1 MKMEKITIKEINLRS
16 AAEHEY
22 QALNRIKNI
31 HRAEILPDDPPIS
44 QAEMVRSSQNLPDF
58 VDVYTWAAWDQ
69 NHSEVV
75 ATGNINISKT
85 EENQHLAEIGIYV
98 RQAYRRQGIGTSL
111 LKKIAEVARAE
122 NRRLLMTEAI
132 GNLVSGESFLLKIG
146 GEKGLEGHLNQLRLD
161 ELDLHLVETW
171 LDRGRANE
179 SSFFMGLWEGP
190 YPESQMDAILQ
201 LRELENQAP
210 TEELD
215 VEEMHLNR
223 EQVRQ
228 VENQLF
234 ARGFQR
240 WTYYLI
246 EKSTGKMAGYTETVW
261 NPSRPQFLYQDMTG
275 VFPEYRNRGL
285 GRWLK
290 AAMIDKVL
298 REHTEV
304 KFIRTENADSNAAML
319 KINHE
324 LGFKPYIS
332 NSIWQIPLEKVEA
345 YLAER
350 SAPHAD

>member
-1 MKMEKITIKEINLRS
+1 MTEKFAIQEFNLRS
-16 AAEHEY
+16 ACEQEY
-22 QALNRIKNI
+22 QALNRIRNI
-31 HRAEILPDDPPIS
+31 YQAEILPDDPPFPLE
-44 QAEMVRSSQNLPDF
+44 EMVRSSQSVPDF
-58 VDVYTWAAWDQ
+58 VDNFTWAAWD
-69 NHSEVV
+69 SALAEII
-75 ATGNINISKT
+75 ATGNVNIAKT
-85 EENQHLAEIGIYV
+85 EDNQHIAEIGIYV
-98 RQAYRRQGIGTSL
+98 RQPFRRQGIGTRL
-111 LKKIAEVARAE
+111 LEKITRVARGE
-122 NRRLLMTEAI
+122 NRRLLITEAI
-132 GNLVSGESFLLKIG
+132 GNLSSGESFLYKIG
-146 GEKGLEGHLNQLRLD
+146 GEKGLVGHLNQMRLD
-161 ELDLHLVETW
+161 DLDHHLVETW
-171 LDRGRANE
+171 LEWGHLNE
-179 SSFFMGLWEGP
+179 DNFFLGLWEGL
-190 YPESQMDAILQ
+190 YPENQMDAILE

-210 TEELD
+210 VENLD
-215 VEEMHLNR
+215 IEATHLTR

-261 NPSRPQFLYQDMTG
+261 NPSRPQILYQDMTG
-275 VFPEYRNRGL
+275 VFPEYRNKGL

-298 REHTEV
+298 CERPEV

-332 NSIWQIPLEKVEA
+332 IPIWQIPLEKVEA

-350 SAPHAD
+350 KVLYAD

>member
-1 MKMEKITIKEINLRS
+1 MTEKFAIQEFNLRS
-16 AAEHEY
+16 ACEQEY
-22 QALNRIKNI
+22 QALNRISNI
-31 HRAEILPDDPPIS
+31 YQAEILPDDPPFPLE
-44 QAEMVRSSQNLPDF
+44 EMVRSSQSVPDF
-58 VDVYTWAAWDQ
+58 VDNFTWAAWD
-69 NHSEVV
+69 SALAEII
-75 ATGNINISKT
+75 ATGNVNIAKT
-85 EENQHLAEIGIYV
+85 EDNQHIAEIGIYV
-98 RQAYRRQGIGTSL
+98 RQPFRRQGIGTRL
-111 LKKIAEVARAE
+111 LEKITRVARGE
-122 NRRLLMTEAI
+122 NRRLLITDAI
-132 GNLVSGESFLLKIG
+132 GNLSSGESFLYKIG
-146 GEKGLEGHLNQLRLD
+146 GEKGLVGHLNQMRLD
-161 ELDLHLVETW
+161 DLDHHLVETW
-171 LDRGRANE
+171 LEWGHLNE
-179 SSFFMGLWEGP
+179 DNFFLGLWEGL
-190 YPESQMDAILQ
+190 YPENQMDAILE

-210 TEELD
+210 VENLD
-215 VEEMHLNR
+215 IEATHLTR

-261 NPSRPQFLYQDMTG
+261 NPSRPQILYQDMTG
-275 VFPEYRNRGL
+275 VFPEYRNKGL

-298 REHTEV
+298 CERPEV

-332 NSIWQIPLEKVEA
+332 IPIWQIPLEKVEA

-350 SAPHAD
+350 KVLYAD